1 MSTTKNGA
9 GVQGTPAQK
18 EAAKIEL
25 STVKVPAPA
34 KPAASIDEIKKRVV
48 DYQKLL
54 ERHSLLADSKNKL
67 DSFAIGSD
75 ENNQSLRLRD
85 ESGNQFLTG
94 NPIVIKEVIALIRKQ
109 LNTQC
114 GAVETEILNFAI

>member
-25 STVKVPAPA
+25 SNIKVPAPK
-34 KPAASIDEIKKRVV
+34 KPAANIEEIKKRVD

-54 ERHSLLADSKNKL
+54 ARHSLLSDSKNKL

-75 ENNQSLRLRD
+75 ENNQSLKLRD
-85 ESGNQFLTG
+85 EQGNQFLTG
-94 NPIVIKEVIALIRKQ
+94 NPIVIKEVIALIRQQ
-109 LNTQC
+109 LNSQC
-114 GAVETEILNFAI
+114 GTVETEILNFAI